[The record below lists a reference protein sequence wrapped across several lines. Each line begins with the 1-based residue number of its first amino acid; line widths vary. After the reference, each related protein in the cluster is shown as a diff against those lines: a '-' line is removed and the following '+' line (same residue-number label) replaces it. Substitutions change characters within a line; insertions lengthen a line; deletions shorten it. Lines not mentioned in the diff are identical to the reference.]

1 MKRVFCLLSA
11 IALGLMFA
19 PHALA
24 DHTLVVDNDAAD
36 CPNADFPSIQAA
48 VLAADPYTRIF
59 ICRGTYTEEVV
70 IATPAKNGIELV
82 GRGNR
87 DEIVLDGL
95 LGVAAPTGYNG
106 IELSN
111 VTDVLIRNFTVT
123 RFHENIYLLP
133 GANGNEVRHMVARG
147 PSAHD
152 GIRLDNAHGNVI
164 QDNTVFAN
172 GVPPRGCGIDLL
184 LGASNN
190 VIIHNDVFGQD
201 RAGIRLLGAG
211 STNVVAHNRS
221 YLNGNGILNEN
232 TNRTLIEYNFLFEN
246 FPQGNQL
253 GNGVRLLA
261 TGVLTAS
268 QNVVRQNQIDDN
280 VLDGIWL
287 ENADG
292 NAVER
297 NDSDDNGRDGI
308 RNDVLSTGNL
318 YERNHM
324 FGNGEHDAHD
334 DNRPANTWLRNHC
347 DTDFPPGTIC
357 GV

>member
-1 MKRVFCLLSA
+1 MRRILCLLGA
-11 IALGLMFA
+11 VVLGLLFA

-24 DHTLVVDNDAAD
+24 EHTLVVDNDAAD
-36 CPNADFPSIQAA
+36 CPNADFTSIQAA
-48 VLAADPYTRIF
+48 VLAADPHTRIF

-70 IATPAKNGIELV
+70 IATSAKNGIELI

-87 DEIVLDGL
+87 DEIVLDGV

-133 GANGNEVRHMVARG
+133 GANGNEVSHMVARG

-152 GIRLDNAHGNVI
+152 GIRLDNAHGNLI
-164 QDNTVFAN
+164 HHNTVFAN

-184 LGASNN
+184 VGSSNN
-190 VIIHNDVFGQD
+190 LVLQNEISLHD
-201 RAGIRLLGAG
+201 RAGVRILGAG
-211 STNVVAHNRS
+211 AGNVVSHNRS
-221 YLNGNGILNEN
+221 HLNGNGVFNQN
-232 TNRTLIEYNFLFEN
+232 TSGTLIEHNFLTDN
-246 FPQGNQL
+246 FPQGDQP
-253 GNGVRLLA
+253 GVGVRVLA
-261 TGVLTAS
+261 VAPLAS
-268 QNVVRQNQIDDN
+268 SSLVIRYNHIERNFR
-280 VLDGIWL
+280 DGISM
-287 ENADG
+287 ENGDENHVAG
-292 NAVER
+292 NH
-297 NDSDDNGRDGI
+297 SDDNGRDGI
-308 RNDVLSTGNL
+308 WNSVLSAGNL

-347 DTDFPPGTIC
+347 ETDFPPGTIC